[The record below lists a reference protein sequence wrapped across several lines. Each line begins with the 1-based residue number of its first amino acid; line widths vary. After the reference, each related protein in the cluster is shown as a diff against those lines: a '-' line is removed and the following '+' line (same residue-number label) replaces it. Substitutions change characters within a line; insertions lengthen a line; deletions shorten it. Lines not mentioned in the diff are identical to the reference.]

1 MTDIEIDDISLL
13 SETARE
19 NLEVFRGELLALRQE
34 CGLSLADVSELSGFA
49 EEDIRA
55 QEEQDAPHHIGI
67 ITSLS
72 LIYCI
77 LILAENKGQAME
89 RLRSYIG
96 EN

>member
-1 MTDIEIDDISLL
+1 MDIEIDDISLQ
-13 SETARE
+13 SETARI
-19 NLEVFRGELLALRQE
+19 NLELFRRDLLELRQK
-34 CGLSLADVSELSGFA
+34 CGLSLADISELSGFSKD
-49 EEDIRA
+49 DIRA
-55 QEEQDAPHHIGI
+55 QEGKDAPSHIGI